1 MICTAHQMLFGQP
14 GRGGRMVDRINAYR
28 ILRGKSERRRPL
40 AIYGI
45 DGKITLSG
53 RYRIRTG
60 AVYWID
66 LAHGKD
72 EWLAAVN
79 TNVFPVK

>member
-1 MICTAHQMLFGQP
+1 
-14 GRGGRMVDRINAYR
+14 MVDRINAFR
-28 ILRGKSERRRPL
+28 ILRGKSERTPL

-53 RYRIRTG
+53 RYRIGTG

-79 TNVFPVK
+79 TVMFFRLNKMR